1 MPRHLFVQIKSTKL
15 ENANKPIEE
24 LYAIESQNDFY
35 IECQINSQITSEPLI
50 YWWFKSYSS
59 NATKLLKKPLTK
71 RTKRDASLSGD
82 VNQANNK
89 LTIVSRIYIDCP
101 NYENEGEYFC
111 AALDKN
117 VYHKTKVKL
126 SILGMSLVKL
136 KFSFFF
142 TKILI
147 YV

>member
-1 MPRHLFVQIKSTKL
+1 M
-15 ENANKPIEE
+15 
-24 LYAIESQNDFY
+24 
-35 IECQINSQITSEPLI
+35 
-50 YWWFKSYSS
+50 
-59 NATKLLKKPLTK
+59 TK

-82 VNQANNK
+82 VNQANK

-136 KFSFFF
+136 IFSYFLLKFLFM
-142 TKILI
+142 
-147 YV
+147 

>member
-1 MPRHLFVQIKSTKL
+1 MPRDLFVQIKSTKL
-15 ENANKPIEE
+15 ENAKKPIEE

-59 NATKLLKKPLTK
+59 NTTKLLKKPTIK
-71 RTKRDASLSGD
+71 KTKRDASLSGD
-82 VNQANNK
+82 VSGNQANK

-111 AALDKN
+111 AALDRN

-126 SILGMSLVKL
+126 SILGRNLI
-136 KFSFFF
+136 KFNKNEF
-142 TKILI
+142 
-147 YV
+147 